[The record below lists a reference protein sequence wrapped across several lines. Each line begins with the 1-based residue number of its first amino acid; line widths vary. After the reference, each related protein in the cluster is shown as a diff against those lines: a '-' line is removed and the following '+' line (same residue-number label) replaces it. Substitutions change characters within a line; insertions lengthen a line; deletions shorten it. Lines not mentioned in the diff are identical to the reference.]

1 MNVQRY
7 VKGKSIWQPINIT
20 LYDAVNPSAAQAC
33 MEWIRLGH
41 YSVTGRD
48 GYAQFY
54 KKDI

>member
-33 MEWIRLGH
+33 ME
-41 YSVTGRD
+41 
-48 GYAQFY
+48 
-54 KKDI
+54 